1 MSALTPVA
9 EALGEVL
16 ASLVPPQP
24 VAMPITEAL
33 GKVVAEDIP
42 APDARPV
49 RSVALRQGFAV
60 ASLATVGAAP
70 ESPVLLGSPPVAVAI
85 GDALP
90 DPCDAVLASDAV
102 SATGSRFEVIQVV
115 APGEG
120 VRRAGHDLAA
130 GTIIARRG
138 ARVTPSLQLILETAG
153 LSAVPIVAPR
163 VAIATGPPLAAGFIG
178 ATITGLGCETVSDS
192 AADIII
198 AWTGSGDPRLA
209 LRPGDTAAI
218 APRDGGRVMITL
230 PERFDG
236 LIAGFVA
243 LALPAI
249 ALLSHRQIRL
259 ERRALQQ
266 KIVSTIGTSDCVL
279 LQSTTHGFIPLVTG
293 EITLKALARATAFA
307 LIPPESEGVPAGQ
320 PIAATPFNAMLEER
334 ETP

>member
-9 EALGEVL
+9 DALGEVL
-16 ASLVPPQP
+16 ASLAPPKPVTMP
-24 VAMPITEAL
+24 VAEAL

-42 APDARPV
+42 APDAWPARP
-49 RSVALRQGFAV
+49 VALRQGFAV
-60 ASLATVGAAP
+60 ASQATVGAAP

-90 DPCDAVLASDAV
+90 DPCDAVLPSDAV
-102 SATGSRFEVIQVV
+102 SATGSRFEVTQVG

-138 ARVTPSLQLILETAG
+138 ARVTPSLRLILETAG

-163 VAIATGPPLAAGFIG
+163 VAVAAGPPLAAGFIG
-178 ATITGLGCETVSDS
+178 ATLAGLGCTTVSDS
-192 AADIII
+192 AADIVI

-218 APRDGGRVMITL
+218 APRDGGGVMITL

-249 ALLSHRQIRL
+249 ALSSHRQIRL
-259 ERRALQQ
+259 ERRALEQ
-266 KIVSTIGTSDCVL
+266 KIVSTLGISDCVL
-279 LQSTTHGFIPLVTG
+279 LQSTMRGYIPLVTG
-293 EITLKALARATAFA
+293 EITLAALARADAFA